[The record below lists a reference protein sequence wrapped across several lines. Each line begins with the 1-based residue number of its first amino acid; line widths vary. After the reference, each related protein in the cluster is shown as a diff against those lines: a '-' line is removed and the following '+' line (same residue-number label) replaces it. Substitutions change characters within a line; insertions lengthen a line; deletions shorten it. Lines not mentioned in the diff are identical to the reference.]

1 MATDNIRYWVFRI
14 HKVNIPFFRRE
25 LSEGRLRI
33 GWGSAGTDLRDPT
46 NASHRHRRMFH
57 EVKKGHILLVPHLPD
72 WHRVAIVEAT
82 DDWYEHYRFQVPI
95 EYGDYGHIFP
105 AKLVK
110 SFYRNAD
117 AVPGDL
123 LGRSALSNQ
132 RSFLNIDRFGAN
144 IKTLQRAKQE
154 DLDSG
159 ISVEERLNSTVET
172 EFQDHF
178 QHEEFGRS
186 LYNSLKQKFGNKE
199 WEEVLVRALK
209 TQYRAPCQVTQ
220 VAGTSEDYHG
230 TDILISLPGVG
241 LGPAHAIAVQVK
253 NYRDTVEEPE
263 VDKAIGQ
270 IRKADWWQEEGG
282 YHVIEKVLILTKAR
296 RVDNPRLVERGK
308 KENVRL
314 VFADELK
321 TLLTDHAKRTMG
333 LGSAD

>member
-1 MATDNIRYWVFRI
+1 
-14 HKVNIPFFRRE
+14 
-25 LSEGRLRI
+25 
-33 GWGSAGTDLRDPT
+33 
-46 NASHRHRRMFH
+46 MFH
-57 EVKKGHILLVPHLPD
+57 EVKKGHILLVPRLPD

-82 DDWYEHYRFQVPI
+82 DDWDEHYRFQVPT

-132 RSFLNIDRFGAN
+132 HSFLNIDGFGAA
-144 IKTLQRAKQE
+144 IKALKCAKQE

-159 ISVEERLNSTVET
+159 ISVEERLTSTVET
-172 EFQDHF
+172 EFHDHF

-186 LYNSLKQKFGNKE
+186 LYSSLKKKFGNKE

-209 TQYRAPCQVTQ
+209 SQYPAPCQVTQ
-220 VAGTSEDYHG
+220 VAGTGEDYHG

-241 LGPAHAIAVQVK
+241 QGPPHAIAVQVK
-253 NYRDTVEEPE
+253 NYHGTVQEPM

-270 IRKADWWQEEGG
+270 IKKADWWQEQGD
-282 YHVIEKVLILTKAR
+282 YHIIEKVLILTKAR
-296 RVDNPRLVERGK
+296 RVDNPRLVELGE

-321 TLLTDHAKRTMG
+321 TLLTDYAKRTIG
-333 LGSAD
+333 LDPAD